1 MIFSKMCLPCV
12 NPICCGLTSIG
23 SMYIKHTAKVF
34 ANILQETLSDVTLID
49 NIPHRFVGGFLV
61 YVQQIL
67 SAYFQVTL

>member
-1 MIFSKMCLPCV
+1 
-12 NPICCGLTSIG
+12 
-23 SMYIKHTAKVF
+23 MYIKHTAKVF